1 MSSNIRSVERAL
13 EILLYLNRQDGPVG
27 LSQISKDLDIYKSTV
42 FRTLQT
48 LESQHFVEQHQETG
62 KYGLGV
68 IFIAMASKITKYDLY
83 RPFAVKL
90 HQEFGEAVNVSVLDI
105 SSTNVYKS
113 VIIVKEDSKTNIL
126 SVSPTLGSVMDCYCS
141 SVGKCLLAFTPGV
154 SERQLKNY
162 TFSRFTPNTI
172 TDVPTL
178 LQELNTVRAQ
188 GYALDNEEQEIG
200 LTCVGVPILD
210 KAGAAVAALS
220 ISGPTQ
226 RLQNHDVAQIVE
238 QLKRTSAEISM
249 IL

>member
-1 MSSNIRSVERAL
+1 MSSNIKAVERAL
-13 EILLYLNRQDGPVG
+13 EVLLYLNRQDGPVG
-27 LSQISKDLDIYKSTV
+27 VSQISKDLDIYKSTV

-48 LESQHFVEQHQETG
+48 LESQHFVEQHQESG

-68 IFIAMASKITKYDLY
+68 VFIVMASKITKYDLY

-90 HQEFGEAVNVSVLDI
+90 HQEFGEAVNVSILDN
-105 SSTNVYKS
+105 SSTSVYKS
-113 VIIVKEDSKTNIL
+113 VIVLKEDSKDNIL
-126 SVSPTLGSVMDCYCS
+126 SVSPKLGSVMDCYCS
-141 SVGKCLLAFTPGV
+141 SVGKCLLAFTPDV

-162 TFSRFTPNTI
+162 TFSCFTPNTI

-178 LQELNTVRAQ
+178 LQELDTVRAQ

-200 LTCVGVPILD
+200 LTCVGVPVLNRD
-210 KAGAAVAALS
+210 GTAVAAMS

-226 RLQNHDVAQIVE
+226 RLQNHDVALIVE

-249 IL
+249 LL